1 MMNWHVA
8 RTEPSKGLLA
18 EQSIKALAIEVFLPK
33 TREERKWSRGR
44 VNEVIKPLVNGYIFV
59 NFDSNED
66 GWQKINDARGVAGLM
81 YSAPER
87 PARIP
92 EKEMLPLFGMCE
104 DGFVPLTKAKQFIFS
119 LGMIAKVIE
128 GPFAGFA
135 GKVKEATTSNVLI
148 EANIFGR
155 LTPVKGKPVIF
166 EPVA

>member
-1 MMNWHVA
+1 MMHWHVA
-8 RTEPSKGLLA
+8 RTEPSRGLLA
-18 EQSIKALAIEVFLPK
+18 EQSIKSLDIEVFLPK
-33 TREERKWSRGR
+33 TREQRLWSRGR

-59 NFDSNED
+59 NFDPVD
-66 GWQKINDARGVAGLM
+66 YGWQKINDARGVVGLI
-81 YSAPER
+81 YSAPEC

-92 EKEMLPLFGMCE
+92 EKEMLPLLGMCE
-104 DGFVPLTKAKQFIFS
+104 DGFVPVAKAKQFIFS
-119 LGMIAKVIE
+119 LGSVAKIIE